1 MVFLDDPSAILELT
15 EITARLIC
23 DVSPNFSSDGKL
35 FVKRY
40 ISLVSKR
47 DCCQTLSFSKE

>member
-35 FVKRY
+35 FVKR
-40 ISLVSKR
+40 
-47 DCCQTLSFSKE
+47 